1 MARYKCQPKPLAGL
15 PAKIMVMNMIE
26 LTLKLKISYQQA
38 EQLVSPLAHADPR
51 LVVPA
56 SERGRPS
63 PRR

>member
-51 LVVPA
+51 L
-56 SERGRPS
+56 
-63 PRR
+63 